1 MLLYQHSNVRSQK
14 IQSTRLGNLPL
25 LEIAEE
31 SFPLVNND
39 VKNNALLST
48 QQFKIIK
55 KSQPG
60 TQVKVPLLGSTDES
74 SPAINNEI
82 VNNTLLS
89 KQQYKITGR
98 CPVTETINSTI
109 TSNSSEISHAVSDV
123 TNAQAKR
130 NILGLFQTSNFACIE
145 FNCFNY
151 VHAKCDV

>member
-1 MLLYQHSNVRSQK
+1 M
-14 IQSTRLGNLPL
+14 
-25 LEIAEE
+25 
-31 SFPLVNND
+31 NND

-48 QQFKIIK
+48 QQFKINK

-98 CPVTETINSTI
+98 CPVTYY
-109 TSNSSEISHAVSDV
+109 
-123 TNAQAKR
+123 K
-130 NILGLFQTSNFACIE
+130 
-145 FNCFNY
+145 
-151 VHAKCDV
+151 